1 MASGAY
7 SARLEAMKRITPAA
21 AILPVGLR
29 YEGDDHADY

>member
-7 SARLEAMKRITPAA
+7 SADMQVMKRITPAA

-29 YEGDDHADY
+29 YEGDDHADH